1 MARTSTKITSRLGVE
16 SLEGRA
22 MPAYISGGH
31 LIISGTDAADNVF
44 VQPVSVGGVAH
55 IRVNQNGSY
64 QDFAVNRLASDGQ
77 IKFWGYG
84 GDDTFDTIVSNRRV
98 YAVGGEGNDTLHG
111 GSQADTLFGEG
122 GNDKLYGWSANDD
135 LIGGSG
141 NDTLMGNGGNDRLW
155 GQSGNDNLQGAD
167 GHDQL
172 MGGSGNDNLYG
183 GTGNDTLWGEAG
195 ADYLRGDAGWDR
207 FVSDADDSMRH
218 RSVNGLGLTGTGS
231 DGKIFEMI
239 GTVLGQAWLAANTAG
254 SHSGSGST
262 TGNTG
267 AAGQAGVITII
278 EFDPD
283 ATSDPLNCL
292 SGGFDPYATFGTM
305 DAIGVGQVAVYVDNG

>member
-122 GNDKLYGWSANDD
+122 GNDKLYGWSRQRRP
-135 LIGGSG
+135 
-141 NDTLMGNGGNDRLW
+141 DRRERERHPDGERGERPAL
-155 GQSGNDNLQGAD
+155 GQSGNDNLQGRGRPRPVD
-167 GHDQL
+167 GRFRERQPVRRYGERHAL
-172 MGGSGNDNLYG
+172 GRGGCRLPARRCRVGPVRQRRRRLDAASVGQR
-183 GTGNDTLWGEAG
+183 AG
-195 ADYLRGDAGWDR
+195 A
-207 FVSDADDSMRH
+207 H
-218 RSVNGLGLTGTGS
+218 RDGLGRQDFRDDRHCTRASVAGGEH
-231 DGKIFEMI
+231 G
-239 GTVLGQAWLAANTAG
+239 GQ
-254 SHSGSGST
+254 SFGSGST